1 MTRERAI
8 QELGNGLILRQS
20 TIDEM
25 EEFASSF
32 GSTLPGDA
40 FEEDQIRETLR
51 ELIRACLDRSGNETI
66 QEQRIQDI
74 QKGLVPELKAVI
86 SLLTK

>member
-8 QELGNGLILRQS
+8 QESGNGLILRQS

-40 FEEDQIRETLR
+40 LEDQIRETLR

-74 QKGLVPELKAVI
+74 QKSLVPELKAVI